1 MISNRAKDGFSN
13 EKDFVKKLNSDKNH
27 RYWKILN
34 LNDNKDLFFVKVEG
48 KKFCK
53 TTKENILPK
62 DIILIYPIN
71 PQIAAILAIVIAI
84 ETEKKSK
91 KKKKPKPKPK
101 HQRHHIPMIV
111 IMLSTH
117 NTYNTH
123 FRIKH
128 KHKKHA
134 TNITGRDHG
143 RFLQTYS
150 RSSRCISK
158 TIPSTYNIHDK

>member
-62 DIILIYPIN
+62 SLTSLIPI
-71 PQIAAILAIVIAI
+71 PQYQFGGFMMKALFPLSMAC
-84 ETEKKSK
+84 
-91 KKKKPKPKPK
+91 P
-101 HQRHHIPMIV
+101 Q
-111 IMLSTH
+111 LST
-117 NTYNTH
+117 
-123 FRIKH
+123 F
-128 KHKKHA
+128 
-134 TNITGRDHG
+134 
-143 RFLQTYS
+143 
-150 RSSRCISK
+150 
-158 TIPSTYNIHDK
+158 